1 MDYQTIKYEK
11 VDHVATIT
19 LNRPERR
26 NASNSVM
33 NDELKAAWKDFRDD
47 DALVSI
53 ITGAGDKAFCAGWD
67 LEDAAANNFEFT
79 DYESTA
85 RISTIVKAIAAVPS
99 GPTSSSRLSPP

>member
-1 MDYQTIKYEK
+1 MYYQTIKYEK
-11 VDHVATIT
+11 VDHIATIT

-26 NASNSVM
+26 NARNSVM

-67 LEDAAANNFEFT
+67 LEDAAANNFEWGCP
-79 DYESTA
+79 
-85 RISTIVKAIAAVPS
+85 R
-99 GPTSSSRLSPP
+99 

>member
-1 MDYQTIKYEK
+1 MGYINCSCIGKGVAAMYYQTIKYEK
-11 VDHVATIT
+11 VDHIATIT

-26 NASNSVM
+26 NARNSVM

-67 LEDAAANNFEFT
+67 LEDAAANNFEWGCP
-79 DYESTA
+79 
-85 RISTIVKAIAAVPS
+85 R
-99 GPTSSSRLSPP
+99 